1 MDHCKRPLQR
11 LPLPSNLGN
20 HVISVAA
27 RNRRNLS
34 PLDGAPSSG
43 IKRTIW
49 IDTMFRSLCNPQP
62 LFHGLHRFEFT
73 GVRNSQPLMTTGA
86 LLQFAR
92 VYHPRSDVQFLS
104 GSQGSFLSQQEES
117 LPREPLFFKSI
128 VTYAVLQ
135 KYRLSTILV
144 RPRRGSNSQPTDSK
158 SGTLSIE
165 LRGRYGDYTRRIP
178 SLLISR
184 IAR

>member
-11 LPLPSNLGN
+11 LPLPPNLGN
-20 HVISVAA
+20 HVIPIAA
-27 RNRRNLS
+27 RNWCNLS
-34 PLDGAPSSG
+34 PLDGAPCSG
-43 IKRTIW
+43 IEHAIW
-49 IDTMFRSLCNPQP
+49 IDAMLRSLCNPQP
-62 LFHGLHRFEFT
+62 LFHRLHSFEFT
-73 GVRNSQPLMTTGA
+73 GVRDSQTLVTTGA

-135 KYRLSTILV
+135 LHSPQSKYGGCDFKITV
-144 RPRRGSNSQPTDSK
+144 HF
-158 SGTLSIE
+158 
-165 LRGRYGDYTRRIP
+165 
-178 SLLISR
+178 
-184 IAR
+184 